1 MCGIIGYLGS
11 RDATP
16 ILMDGLKRLE
26 YRGYDSAGVAVLE
39 PGAVTTSVTKCESK
53 VDELIA
59 KLQISMPQGNLG
71 IGHTRWATHGRPT
84 LINAHP
90 HTDCHGRISVVHNG
104 MVENFQ
110 ELKAEL
116 EAAGHEF
123 VSDTDTEVVPHL
135 IEHYYRGDFLA
146 AARRALQRIRGA
158 YALVMFSLDDPELL
172 VGARMNAPL
181 VVGLGDGEH
190 FIASDIAALIP
201 HTKKV
206 VVLGEGQ
213 MAAVT
218 PLGATVT
225 TLEGL
230 PVESKVLHVDWDVS
244 QAEKDGFAHFMLKE
258 IYETP
263 EAVANA
269 MRGRLDEQGNVS
281 FIEFNLSDEE
291 LRQFS
296 EVRLLAMGTSLHAA
310 MVGEHVIEDWAGM
323 PARAQD
329 AAEFRYRRPTIGPE
343 TLTVLLT
350 QSGET
355 ADTIA
360 AMRQAAERG
369 SKTVAVTNVVG
380 STAALEAHGAIYL
393 NSGPEICV
401 ASTKTF
407 VAHLISHYLL
417 ALRLATARR
426 VVSPERRQEIASQ
439 LRDLPEAMRRVV
451 ALDSE
456 IARLAQRY
464 AGYRDFLYVGRGI
477 SYPVALEGALKLKEI
492 SYVHAESTSGGFL
505 KHGPIALL
513 DADFPVVA
521 VCTESPIKDKIVN
534 NVQQVVARGAPVLA
548 IVSEGDHSLD
558 GIATDVLEVPRAD
571 EFGSALLT
579 TVALQLFAYHIA
591 VELGREV
598 DQPRNLAKSVTVE

>member
-11 RDATP
+11 RQATP

-39 PGAVTTSVTKCESK
+39 PGAVTSSVTKCESK

-59 KLQISMPQGNLG
+59 KLEVDMPEGNLG

-84 LINAHP
+84 VINAHP
-90 HTDCHGRISVVHNG
+90 HTDCRGRISVVHNG
-104 MVENFQ
+104 IVENFQ

-123 VSDTDTEVVPHL
+123 LSDTDTEVVPHL
-135 IEHYYRGDFLA
+135 VEHYYRGDFLA

-181 VVGLGDGEH
+181 VIGLGDGEH

-201 HTKKV
+201 YTKKV

-218 PLGATVT
+218 PDAVT
-225 TLEGL
+225 
-230 PVESKVLHVDWDVS
+230 
-244 QAEKDGFAHFMLKE
+244 
-258 IYETP
+258 
-263 EAVANA
+263 NA
-269 MRGRLDEQGNVS
+269 MRGRLDEHGNVS
-281 FIEFNLSDEE
+281 FIEFQLSDEE
-291 LRQFS
+291 LRHFS
-296 EVRLLAMGTSLHAA
+296 EVRLLGMGTSLQAA
-310 MVGEHVIEDWAGM
+310 MFGEHVIEEWAGM

-355 ADTIA
+355 ADTIVA
-360 AMRQAAERG
+360 LRQSIERG
-369 SKTVAVTNVVG
+369 SRTVAVTNVVG

-393 NSGPEICV
+393 NAGPEISV

-407 VAHLISHYLL
+407 VAHLVSHYLL
-417 ALRLATARR
+417 GLRLATARGQMP
-426 VVSPERRQEIASQ
+426 PERRRQIAGQ
-439 LRDLPEAMRRVV
+439 LRDLPEAVGKVV
-451 ALDSE
+451 ASDCQ
-456 IARLAQRY
+456 IARLARRY
-464 AGYRDFLYVGRGI
+464 
-477 SYPVALEGALKLKEI
+477 
-492 SYVHAESTSGGFL
+492 
-505 KHGPIALL
+505 
-513 DADFPVVA
+513 
-521 VCTESPIKDKIVN
+521 
-534 NVQQVVARGAPVLA
+534 
-548 IVSEGDHSLD
+548 
-558 GIATDVLEVPRAD
+558 
-571 EFGSALLT
+571 
-579 TVALQLFAYHIA
+579 
-591 VELGREV
+591 
-598 DQPRNLAKSVTVE
+598 

>member
-11 RDATP
+11 RQATP

-39 PGAVTTSVTKCESK
+39 PGAVTSSVTKCESK

-59 KLQISMPQGNLG
+59 KLEVDMPEGNLG

-84 LINAHP
+84 VTNAHP
-90 HTDCHGRISVVHNG
+90 HTDCRGRISVVHNG
-104 MVENFQ
+104 IVENFQ

-135 IEHYYRGDFLA
+135 VEHYYRGDFLA

-172 VGARMNAPL
+172 VGARLNAPL
-181 VVGLGDGEH
+181 VIGLGDGEH

-201 HTKKV
+201 YTKNV

-213 MAAVT
+213 IAAVT
-218 PLGATVT
+218 PLGASVT
-225 TLEGL
+225 TLDGA
-230 PVESKVLHVDWDVS
+230 PVESRALQVDWDVS
-244 QAEKDGFAHFMLKE
+244 QAEKDGLAHFMLKE
-258 IYETP
+258 IHETP

-281 FIEFNLSDEE
+281 FIEFQLSDEE
-291 LRQFS
+291 LRHFS
-296 EVRLLAMGTSLHAA
+296 EVRLLGMGTSLHAA
-310 MVGEHVIEDWAGM
+310 MVGEHVIEEWAAM

-355 ADTIA
+355 ADTIVA
-360 AMRQAAERG
+360 LRQSVERG
-369 SKTVAVTNVVG
+369 SRTVAVTNVVG
-380 STAALEAHGAIYL
+380 STAALEADEAIYL
-393 NSGPEICV
+393 NAGPEISV

-407 VAHLISHYLL
+407 VAHLVSHYLL
-417 ALRLATARR
+417 ALRLAAARGQ
-426 VVSPERRQEIASQ
+426 VSSERRRQIAQQ
-439 LRDLPEAMRRVV
+439 LRDLPDAIRQVV
-451 ALDSE
+451 ASDRE
-456 IARLAQRY
+456 IARLAHHY
-464 AGYRDFLYVGRGI
+464 AAYRDFLYIGRGI
-477 SYPVALEGALKLKEI
+477 AYPVALEGALKLKEI

-513 DADFPVVA
+513 DAGFPVVA

-548 IVSEGDHSLD
+548 IVSEGDRCMDEL
-558 GIATDVLEVPRAD
+558 ATDVLEVPRGP
-571 EFGSALLT
+571 EFASAVLT
-579 TVALQLFAYHIA
+579 TVAMQLFAYHVA
-591 VELGREV
+591 VELGRDV

>member
-11 RDATP
+11 RQATP

-26 YRGYDSAGVAVLE
+26 YRGYDSAGVAVLD
-39 PGAVTTSVTKCESK
+39 PGAETSSVTKSDSK

-59 KLQISMPQGNLG
+59 KLRVDMPEGNLG

-104 MVENFQ
+104 IVENFQ

-123 VSDTDTEVVPHL
+123 LSETDTEVVPHL
-135 IEHYYRGDFLA
+135 VEHYFRGDFLT

-158 YALVMFSLDDPELL
+158 YALVMFSLDDPDLL
-172 VGARMNAPL
+172 VGARLNAPL
-181 VVGLGDGEH
+181 VIGLGDGEH

-201 HTKKV
+201 YTKKV

-218 PLGATVT
+218 PLGASVT
-225 TLEGL
+225 ALDGE
-230 PVESKVLHVDWDVS
+230 PVETRILHVDWDVS
-244 QAEKDGFAHFMLKE
+244 QAEKDGLAHFMLKE
-258 IYETP
+258 IHETP
-263 EAVANA
+263 EAVTNA
-269 MRGRLDEQGNVS
+269 MRGRLDDHGNVS
-281 FIEFNLSDEE
+281 FIELQLSDDE
-291 LRQFS
+291 LRRFS
-296 EVRLLAMGTSLHAA
+296 EVRLLGMGTSLHAA

-355 ADTIA
+355 ADTIVA
-360 AMRQAAERG
+360 LRQSIERG
-369 SKTVAVTNVVG
+369 SRTVAVTNVVG

-393 NSGPEICV
+393 NAGPEISV

-407 VAHLISHYLL
+407 VAHLVSHYLL
-417 ALRLATARR
+417 GLRLATARGQM
-426 VVSPERRQEIASQ
+426 SSEQRRQIAGQ
-439 LRDLPEAMRRVV
+439 LRELPEAVRQVV
-451 ALDSE
+451 ASDCE
-456 IARLAQRY
+456 IERLARRY
-464 AGYRDFLYVGRGI
+464 ATYRDFLFIGRGI
-477 SYPVALEGALKLKEI
+477 GYPVALEGALKLKEI
-492 SYVHAESTSGGFL
+492 SYLHAESTSGGFL

-513 DADFPVVA
+513 DEGFRVVA
-521 VCTESPIKDKIVN
+521 VCTESPIKDKIIN

-548 IVSEGDHSLD
+548 IVSEGDRCMDEL
-558 GIATDVLEVPRAD
+558 ATDVLEIPRAA
-571 EFGSALLT
+571 EFASAVLT
-579 TVALQLFAYHIA
+579 TIALQLFAYHIA
-591 VELGREV
+591 VELGRDV